1 MPEVHVTAHA
11 IHRYQERVCACSDD
25 DARTA
30 LTSPAIRTAA
40 EFGAAAVK
48 LGTGQRVLI
57 RDHSV
62 ITILPSEAKPWAIW
76 NGER

>member
-1 MPEVHVTAHA
+1 MPDLYVTSHA
-11 IHRYQERVCACSDD
+11 IQRYQERVCLCSDD
-25 DARTA
+25 DARQA
-30 LTSPAIRTAA
+30 LSGAVMVMAA
-40 EFGAAAVK
+40 DFGAGVVR

-76 NGER
+76 NGE